1 MRIGI
6 ITFHQA
12 YNYGAVLQCYALCS
26 VLKKMGCEVEVID
39 YIPKCFDAQ
48 HKLWSWYIFKK
59 RNIFG
64 KVEYLYSSLKGLRI
78 RYSRNRKFNN
88 FIKELPLTPFSTLD
102 EWSEKQKFDII
113 FWGSDQVWNPMIT
126 GSIDLVYFGKFKKN
140 NTVFASYAAST
151 QKDAIINYDNEFKN
165 LFHKF
170 DYISVREKWLQLYF
184 SKLGYQRAKVVLDP
198 VLLLTSERWPCVDSH
213 KIEDKYILIYTV
225 PQNELVNEVADRLAK
240 KHNCKIIELVANIK
254 SQDNKRIQ
262 DASPQEFLGYFKNAH
277 YIVTTSFHGTAFSI
291 IFRRPFYT
299 ISCNKNVDD
308 RAQSLLEQLDLDK
321 RLITS
326 VPGDE
331 DSEINFNIVDNKLQ
345 SLREESF
352 DYIRQVLNSK

>member
-126 GSIDLVYFGKFKKN
+126 GSIDLVYFGKFK
-140 NTVFASYAAST
+140 TVF
-151 QKDAIINYDNEFKN
+151 QMLMVI
-165 LFHKF
+165 
-170 DYISVREKWLQLYF
+170 VM
-184 SKLGYQRAKVVLDP
+184 
-198 VLLLTSERWPCVDSH
+198 
-213 KIEDKYILIYTV
+213 
-225 PQNELVNEVADRLAK
+225 
-240 KHNCKIIELVANIK
+240 VANLNIPHWTLIG
-254 SQDNKRIQ
+254 NILMYV
-262 DASPQEFLGYFKNAH
+262 ALFL
-277 YIVTTSFHGTAFSI
+277 
-291 IFRRPFYT
+291 T
-299 ISCNKNVDD
+299 IL
-308 RAQSLLEQLDLDK
+308 SLVVYMYQNRKVLA
-321 RLITS
+321 
-326 VPGDE
+326 DE
-331 DSEINFNIVDNKLQ
+331 K
-345 SLREESF
+345 
-352 DYIRQVLNSK
+352 